1 LPLVLVRLSRVG
13 RIVVGTSSWAD
24 PGFIKTWYPPGL
36 PARDRLQFYAERY
49 EGVEVN
55 ASFYAVP
62 EVKTVQRWAQITPPD
77 FTFDVKL
84 HRLLSRHA
92 APIESLPPDLRDLAE
107 VTPRGRAMLSE
118 ELEEAMVGAVRA
130 AIAPLDEAGKL
141 SALLLQ
147 LSPSFTPKQHELAEL
162 APMLGALRPYVVAVE
177 FRHRGWV
184 EGARLETTL
193 RWLEDHDAAFV
204 CTDSPQGAAPTMMPR
219 VDAVTS
225 SKIAYLRM
233 HGRNAEGYLKGKS
246 VAERFDWD
254 YADDE
259 LRALA
264 ERARGLA
271 EEAGQLRMMFNN
283 NRDDLAPQAATRM
296 RILLGQDPG
305 PPPGPPQ
312 GALL

>member
-1 LPLVLVRLSRVG
+1 MG

-62 EVKTVQRWAQITPPD
+62 EVKTVERWAQITPPD

-92 APIESLPPDLRDLAE
+92 APIESLPPQLRDLAD
-107 VTPRGRAMLSE
+107 VTSRGRAKLSE
-118 ELEEAMVGAVRA
+118 ELEEAMVGAVKD
-130 AIAPLDEAGKL
+130 AIAPLEETGKL

-147 LSPSFTPKQHELAEL
+147 LSPSFSPKHHELAEL
-162 APMLGALRPYVVAVE
+162 APMLQSFAPRTVAVE
-177 FRHRGWV
+177 FRHRSWV
-184 EGARLETTL
+184 EGDRLETTL
-193 RWLEDHDAAFV
+193 AWLDEHDAAFV
-204 CTDSPQGAAPTMMPR
+204 CTDGPQGDAPTMMPR

-225 SKIAYLRM
+225 PQIAYLRM

-259 LRALA
+259 LQALA
-264 ERARGLA
+264 ERARALA
-271 EEAGQLRMMFNN
+271 EDTGQVRMMFNN

-305 PPPGPPQ
+305 PPAGPPQ

>member
-1 LPLVLVRLSRVG
+1 MG

-62 EVKTVQRWAQITPPD
+62 EVKTVERWAQITPPD

-92 APIESLPPDLRDLAE
+92 APIESLPPQLRDLAD
-107 VTPRGRAMLSE
+107 VTSRGRAKLSE
-118 ELEEAMVGAVRA
+118 ELEEAMVGAVKD
-130 AIAPLDEAGKL
+130 AIAPLEETGKL

-147 LSPSFTPKQHELAEL
+147 LSPSFSPKHHELAEL
-162 APMLGALRPYVVAVE
+162 APMLQSFAPRTVAVE
-177 FRHRGWV
+177 FRHRSWV
-184 EGARLETTL
+184 EGDRLETTL
-193 RWLEDHDAAFV
+193 AWLDEHDAAFV
-204 CTDSPQGAAPTMMPR
+204 CTDGPQGDAPTMMPR

-225 SKIAYLRM
+225 PQIAYLRM

-259 LRALA
+259 LQALA
-264 ERARGLA
+264 ERARALA
-271 EEAGQLRMMFNN
+271 EDTGQVRMMFNN

-296 RILLGQDPG
+296 RFLLGQDPG
-305 PPPGPPQ
+305 PPAGPPQ

>member
-1 LPLVLVRLSRVG
+1 MSG

-36 PARDRLQFYAERY
+36 AARDRLQFYAERY

-62 EVKTVQRWAQITPPD
+62 EPKTVTRWAQITPPG

-92 APIESLPPDLRDLAE
+92 APVESLPPGLRDLAE
-107 VTPRGRAMLSE
+107 VTPRGRAMLSD
-118 ELEEAMVGAVRA
+118 ELEEAMVAAVLEA
-130 AIAPLDEAGKL
+130 VAPLADAGKL

-147 LSPSFTPKQHELAEL
+147 LSPSFSPRHHALDEL
-162 APMLGALRPYVVAVE
+162 APMLEAFRPHVVAVE
-177 FRHRGWV
+177 FRHRAWV
-184 EGARLETTL
+184 EGEQLERTL
-193 RWLEDHDAAFV
+193 SWLEARGAAFV
-204 CTDSPQGAAPTMMPR
+204 ATDSPQGDAPTMMPR
-219 VDAVTS
+219 VDAVTTPQL
-225 SKIAYLRM
+225 AYLRA
-233 HGRNAEGYLKGKS
+233 HGRNAEGYLAGKS

-254 YADDE
+254 YADPE
-259 LRALA
+259 LHELA
-264 ERARGLA
+264 GRLRGLA
-271 EEAGQLRMMFNN
+271 EEAGQVRMMFNN

-312 GALL
+312 GSLL

>member
-1 LPLVLVRLSRVG
+1 MSG
-13 RIVVGTSSWAD
+13 HIVVGTSSWAD

-36 PARDRLQFYAERY
+36 AARDRLAFYAERY

-62 EVKTVQRWAQITPPD
+62 EPTTVERWAQITPEG

-92 APIESLPPDLRDLAE
+92 APVESLPPELRDLAE
-107 VTPRGRAMLSE
+107 TTPRGRALLSE
-118 ELEEAMVGAVRA
+118 ELEEAMVRAVKA
-130 AIAPLDEAGKL
+130 SVAPLQEAGKL

-147 LSPSFTPKQHELAEL
+147 LSPSFAPRAHELAEI
-162 APMLGALRPYVVAVE
+162 APMIEALRPHIVAVE

-184 EGARLETTL
+184 EDDRLETTL
-193 RWLEDHDAAFV
+193 SWLEDHGAAFV
-204 CTDSPQGAAPTMMPR
+204 CTDSPQGDAPTMMPR
-219 VDAVTS
+219 VDAVTHPEL
-225 SKIAYLRM
+225 AYLRM
-233 HGRNAEGYLKGKS
+233 HGRNVDGYLKGKS

-254 YADDE
+254 YGDDE
-259 LRALA
+259 LRELA
-264 ERARGLA
+264 GRAEGLA

-305 PPPGPPQ
+305 PPAGPPQ
-312 GALL
+312 GSLI

>member
-1 LPLVLVRLSRVG
+1 MG

-36 PARDRLQFYAERY
+36 PARDRLHFYAERY

-62 EVKTVQRWAQITPPD
+62 EVKTVERWAQITPPG

-92 APIESLPPDLRDLAE
+92 APIESLPPPLRDLAD
-107 VTPRGRAMLSE
+107 VTSRGRAQLSE
-118 ELEEAMVGAVRA
+118 ELEEAMVGAVKD
-130 AIAPLDEAGKL
+130 AIAPLEDAGKL

-147 LSPSFTPKQHELAEL
+147 LSPSFSPRHHELDEL
-162 APMLGALRPYVVAVE
+162 APMLQSFAPRTVAVE
-177 FRHRGWV
+177 FRHRSWV
-184 EGARLETTL
+184 EGDRLETTL

-204 CTDSPQGAAPTMMPR
+204 CTDSPQGDAPTMMPP

-225 SKIAYLRM
+225 PQIAYLRM

-259 LRALA
+259 LQALA
-264 ERARGLA
+264 ERAKALA
-271 EEAGQLRMMFNN
+271 EDAGQVRVMFNN

-305 PPPGPPQ
+305 PPAGSPQ